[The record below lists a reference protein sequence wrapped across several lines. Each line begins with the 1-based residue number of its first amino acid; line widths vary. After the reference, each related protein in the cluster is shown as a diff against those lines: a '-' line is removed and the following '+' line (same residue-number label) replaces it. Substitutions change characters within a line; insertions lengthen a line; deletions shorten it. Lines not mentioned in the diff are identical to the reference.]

1 MSRVAVVGSGV
12 AGLGAAW
19 ALSQRH
25 QVVVYEADG
34 RLGGHAHTVEIDDRS
49 RPTPVDTGFI
59 VFNPRNYPNLV
70 RLFDHLDVPTE
81 PSTMSF
87 AVSLGRGRFEYQA
100 RALGLVAQPSNL
112 AKPTYLRMIA
122 DIVRFAREAASTDLA
137 ADATTREF
145 LDAGGYSES
154 FRRDFLLPMLACIW
168 SSSLEAMLE
177 YPARSMIRFL
187 DNHGLLDVLHRPRWR
202 TVTGGSREYVRRLSA
217 PFAGDA
223 RLSTPVVGLT
233 RDHDGVRL
241 VDANGGADL
250 FDDVVF
256 ATHADTTLQILG
268 TAATDEERRTLS
280 AFTYQRNVAVLHR
293 DPALMPRRRRVWSS
307 WNYLAEEGPG
317 RDRERV
323 SLSYWMNSLQ
333 NLETQQ
339 PVIVTLNPSRDPRGD
354 ATEYVYDHP
363 QYDGGAVDAQAR
375 ISSLQGVRHTWFAG
389 SYCGYGFHEDALRSG
404 LEVAASLGAP
414 APWMAT
420 ERQLAE
426 VGAR

>member
-1 MSRVAVVGSGV
+1 MSSVAVVGSGI

-25 QVVVYEADG
+25 HLVMYEADP
-34 RLGGHAHTVEIDDRS
+34 RLGGHAHTVEVDDRS
-49 RPTPVDTGFI
+49 GPTPVDTGFI
-59 VFNPRNYPNLV
+59 VFNPDNYPNLV

-87 AVSLGRGRFEYQA
+87 AVSLGAGGFEYQA
-100 RALGLVAQPSNL
+100 RALGLAAQPVNL
-112 AKPTYLRMIA
+112 AKPTYLRMVA
-122 DIVRFAREAASTDLA
+122 DIVRFAKRAASTDLLPG
-137 ADATTREF
+137 ATTRDF
-145 LDAGGYSES
+145 LDAGGYSTS

-168 SSSLEAMLE
+168 SSSLEAMLD
-177 YPARSMIRFL
+177 YPASSMIRFL

-217 PFAGDA
+217 PFAADA
-223 RLSTPVVGLT
+223 RMATPVVGVA

-241 VDANGGADL
+241 VDARGGIDA
-250 FDDVVF
+250 FDHVVF
-256 ATHADTTLQILG
+256 ATHADTTLSILG
-268 TAATDEERRTLS
+268 EAATEQERRTLS

-317 RDRERV
+317 RDHAHV

-333 NLETQQ
+333 NLRTER
-339 PVIVTLNPSRDPRGD
+339 PVIVTLNPSRDPRGE
-354 ATEYVYDHP
+354 ATEYVYHHP
-363 QYDGGAVDAQAR
+363 RYDGRAVEAQAA
-375 ISSLQGVRHTWFAG
+375 IPSLQGVQHTWFAG
-389 SYCGYGFHEDALRSG
+389 SYHGYGFHEDALRSG

-414 APWMAT
+414 APWMPA
-420 ERQLAE
+420 ERELAE
-426 VGAR
+426 TEAR